1 MTWELQAGQ
10 PPFDPRNGNEANH
23 PGNHFHPGNHY
34 VHFIC
39 ERHTHTQIYIYIIHV
54 CVDIYIYK
62 VKKNCFKP
70 VWGQGAGLREL
81 EIKFNMRRKKKEKE
95 NSGGLTVF
103 WFVH

>member
-54 CVDIYIYK
+54 CVDIYIYIK
-62 VKKNCFKP
+62 LKRTASNQYGGK
-70 VWGQGAGLREL
+70 GQGSENLR
-81 EIKFNMRRKKKEKE
+81 
-95 NSGGLTVF
+95 
-103 WFVH
+103 